1 MCGIIGVIGT
11 PYAAK
16 EVYQGLQ
23 LLQHRGQDSAGILS
37 YDYTR
42 KTYHQHKDL
51 GQVNQVFDPRTLEK
65 LEGQMALG
73 HTRYSTVGGSQIKDV
88 QPLVLGYPFGLGI
101 VHNGNLVNFYQLR
114 EKLLEKSKRH
124 IFSNNDLE
132 ALLNLFA
139 QGLLE
144 TKNDELEFQDIVH
157 AVEKIYDAA
166 LGGYS
171 VLVTIANH
179 GLLAFRDPNGIR
191 PLVWGERDLTESE
204 TSAAIDGSTKSH
216 CFASESNTLNFL
228 GYKLNRDLKPGEVV
242 YIPKNGKV
250 FQKVLTHNTA
260 SACMFEWIYFATP
273 ESIMETK
280 NVYQVRLNMGFSL
293 AEQIEPMIAAGEIK
307 PDVIVPVPETSRVS
321 AIALSEKLGIPY
333 RELLIKNRYIQRS
346 FILNTPESRTR
357 AVQLK
362 LTPVASEIKGKKI
375 LLVDDSIVRG
385 TTSKRII
392 EMVREAGAKEVY
404 IASACPPIRNPCFY
418 GIDFPDPKELVAY
431 NKTELEIAKNQ
442 KADKVIYMSL
452 DGLMSSIGKK
462 DLCLA
467 CITGKYPVDVS
478 AGDNFRLKR
487 ETDRTEEK
495 L

>member
-11 PYAAK
+11 SYAAQ
-16 EVYQGLQ
+16 EVYQGLL

-37 YDYTR
+37 YDFHR

-51 GQVNQVFDPRTLEK
+51 GQVSQVFDLKTLER
-65 LEGQMALG
+65 LEGQMSLG

-88 QPLVLGYPFGLGI
+88 QPLVVGYPFGLGI

-114 EKLLEKSKRH
+114 EKLSQQSKRH

-132 ALLNLFA
+132 ALLNLMA
-139 QGLLE
+139 AGLIE
-144 TKNDELEFQDIVH
+144 SKNEALSFDDITH
-157 AVEKIYDAA
+157 AVSKIYDAA

-171 VLVTIANH
+171 VLVSIADH

-191 PLVWGERDLTESE
+191 PLVWGEKELSE
-204 TSAAIDGSTKSH
+204 AEKKQSGSSKAY
-216 CFASESNTLNFL
+216 CFSSESNALNFL

-242 YIPKNGKV
+242 FISKTGQV
-250 FQKVLTHNTA
+250 FQKVLNQQTTA
-260 SACMFEWIYFATP
+260 NCMFEYIYFATP
-273 ESIMETK
+273 ESTMETK
-280 NVYQVRLNMGFSL
+280 NVYQVRLQMGQAL
-293 AEQIEPMIAAGEIK
+293 AEQIEPLIASGEIT

-321 AIALSEKLGIPY
+321 AISLSEKLGIPY
-333 RELLIKNRYIQRS
+333 REVLIKNRYIQRS
-346 FILNTPESRTR
+346 FILNTPESRKR

-392 EMVREAGAKEVY
+392 EMVRDAGAKEVY
-404 IASACPPIRNPCFY
+404 IATTCPPIRHPCFY
-418 GIDFPDPKELVAY
+418 GIDFPNPEELVAY
-431 NKTELEIAKNQ
+431 KKTEEEIAANQ
-442 KADKVIYMSL
+442 KADRVVYMSL
-452 DGLMSSIGKK
+452 DGLLKSIGKK

-467 CITGKYPVDVS
+467 CITGKYPVDIS
-478 AGDNFRLKR
+478 AGESFSKKR
-487 ETDRTEEK
+487 EKDRTEEK